1 MDSKKEDDEQSGN
14 MYNFNDEGSNSN
26 QPPKQSAIRRSLGD
40 EDNPYKYNQNEND
53 EQNVIENGEQNAI
66 RRSLGDKNPNI
77 NEFPNYVEKS
87 SEQRFPNLQESHSPF
102 EMHPPVFR
110 QSQQKEIIIQP
121 PPPRQPK
128 KFYLINYLMIAF
140 LQIILIFIIGFCYE
154 NDDKNKNFGFLYNF
168 FKDVHLMIFIGFG
181 LLYTALKAHQW
192 SSIGIILFIGT
203 ISFEIS
209 FFWNHLWDNTF
220 KYSKD
225 FNINEPNNNT
235 TNWEKTD
242 LNFDT
247 LTKIDFFT
255 GSVLVSLGALIG
267 KLSICQYVIIS
278 LFETFFSSLNFY
290 LCFKQ
295 MGGIDNGGSLYI
307 HTFGAIFGIVVSI
320 TVFCRSKEY
329 NKISNNPHLTSDYNS
344 NIFSF
349 IGSIFLWLFFPSF
362 NTSFIQSL
370 CEEKDKQILRYR
382 GIINTYLSMIGSVI
396 SVFVV
401 SPIVSNG
408 KMKMEHLLNSLFV
421 GGIIIGGCCTIC
433 SSAWGAI
440 LIGFIGGCITVLGFW
455 FFKKKLKELKLEDTF
470 GILYTFGIP
479 GILGGFLNSIF
490 IANLENIFKN
500 NVFLNTFF
508 NFKLITENNN
518 IGRDNRVQIGIQ
530 IAIIFITIAIA
541 GFSGITIGFII
552 RALKCEKKEIYFVD
566 SENYVEEENIPLP
579 EWKHPRQEDINLN
592 SSGNKL

>member
-1 MDSKKEDDEQSGN
+1 MDSKKEEDEQSGN
-14 MYNFNDEGSNSN
+14 MYNFNDEGSNSNN

-40 EDNPYKYNQNEND
+40 EDNPYKYNSNEND

-66 RRSLGDKNPNI
+66 RRSLGDKNPNT

-102 EMHPPVFR
+102 EIHPPVFR
-110 QSQQKEIIIQP
+110 QFQQEVIQP

-128 KFYLINYLMIAF
+128 QFYLIYYLMIAI
-140 LQIILIFIIGFCYE
+140 LQIIFITLIGICYE
-154 NDDKNKNFGFLYNF
+154 NDDKKENFGFLYNF

-181 LLYTALKAHQW
+181 LLYTALKDHQW

-209 FFWNHLWDNTF
+209 FIWNHIWDNAF
-220 KYSKD
+220 KYSLD
-225 FNINEPNNNT
+225 FDIPESSNNNST
-235 TNWEKTD
+235 SWEKKD

-247 LTKIDFFT
+247 LTKIDYFT

-267 KLSICQYVIIS
+267 KLSICQYIIIS
-278 LFETFFSSLNFY
+278 LYETFFSSLNFY
-290 LCFKQ
+290 ICFKL

-307 HTFGAIFGIVVSI
+307 HTFGAIFGIAASFTI
-320 TVFCRSKEY
+320 FCSKKEY
-329 NKISNNPHLTSDYNS
+329 KKISYNPHLTSDYYS
-344 NIFSF
+344 NIFSL
-349 IGSIFLWLFFPSF
+349 IGSLFLWLFFPSF

-370 CEEKDKQILRYR
+370 SSEKYKQILRYR

-396 SVFVV
+396 SIFVV

-408 KMKMEHLLNSLFV
+408 KIKMEHLLNSSFV

-433 SSAWGAI
+433 SSAWAAI
-440 LIGFIGGCITVLGFW
+440 LIGFIGGCISVLGFW
-455 FFKKKLKELKLEDTF
+455 FLKKKLKELKLEDTF

-479 GILGGFLNSIF
+479 GIIGGFLNSIF
-490 IANLENIFKN
+490 IASLEKN
-500 NVFLNTFF
+500 KNFLKDYF
-508 NFKLITENNN
+508 NFKIKSENNN
-518 IGRDNRVQIGIQ
+518 AGRDNGYQIGIE
-530 IAIIFITIAIA
+530 IAIIFITIGFAC
-541 GFSGITIGFII
+541 FSGMLIGLII
-552 RALKCEKKEIYFVD
+552 RTTKCEKNEIYFVD

-579 EWKHPRQEDINLN
+579 EWKHPRQDDINLN